1 VEFDFTAKSFALKKF
16 IVEKLISADI
26 SGISALVV
34 RAVLAL

>member
-1 VEFDFTAKSFALKKF
+1 VEFDFAAKLFALKNF

-26 SGISALVV
+26 SGISALAV